1 MDHNIKRI
9 IIIVLA
15 QGALAILLLAVHAWR
30 RRREKTLATES
41 GSAPEPETVV
51 RGPQPWVWVAT
62 VALIAG
68 VVLLWRP
75 CSAWYSARYAPII
88 LRRSQLLEAASK
100 QIHCPVDQLTVEPV
114 GDREAKVTGCGGNTR
129 LCWRKSIYYGW
140 LGCYVPY

>member
-1 MDHNIKRI
+1 MDLMPNQI
-9 IIIVLA
+9 IIFVVAQSILAIVLIVRYA
-15 QGALAILLLAVHAWR
+15 R
-30 RRREKTLATES
+30 RSRREKMVTTES
-41 GSAPEPETVV
+41 GAAPQPETEV

-62 VALIAG
+62 VVLIAA

-75 CSAWYSARYAPII
+75 CSTWYSARYAPII
-88 LRRSQLLEAASK
+88 LFRSQLLEAASK
-100 QIHCPVDQLTVEPV
+100 EIHCPADQLTIEVV